1 MPNRISDLLRNAF
14 TFVKTAWRRI
24 AAAGGILFVVA
35 CLVTTGIYYFNTPAN
50 TILVTTADLPPGLS
64 PNFTMA
70 SLTDHVMAHLQ
81 KMIEVSGSNVINDI
95 GRQEGLGPRSVKQ
108 TLIPLSALSNS
119 PSPVLNWE
127 WNGVTLNLFRKEGM
141 RLGAKE
147 YLELG
152 VIGLPDKGWRLSALL
167 KQGSKTAVIGS
178 APRSSQGACENF
190 EKCADD
196 LAEQILG
203 NLDRQ
208 RLLNYSI
215 KMNTDES
222 NRQILDLYS
231 SSSPESLNPD
241 DLVAWG
247 NAYSGLGKFDD
258 ALREYQD
265 ALKKN
270 KAFCPAMIARG
281 FVYFRRPH
289 GNQLL
294 ADLKYAKQDFRDGV
308 ACDSRNEFVLNS
320 LCHTLLREWVN
331 TPHRDP
337 GLLVEAKENCD
348 KALAINPEFV
358 VPAVNIGYILF
369 RQEKR
374 ADALRQLESLSQRH
388 PTHSYLFLNYGF
400 LLYLEYLSDHNQE
413 TLKRAINETGKCWNL
428 DQSSQAAMNNLG
440 YFYYEAGNYLQALE
454 FWKKANGLSNDDPDS
469 IAGLALGS
477 FQTGDKV
484 SAITLL
490 SRAIQ
495 IDAGFRDPKNVKEKH
510 YWSDRAVSDLLKLLR
525 LLPPANNDSTTAEK
539 NRSTL
544 SGRTL

>member
-1 MPNRISDLLRNAF
+1 MPNRIGDSLRRAFTLRNIFKGGA
-14 TFVKTAWRRI
+14 TTA
-24 AAAGGILFVVA
+24 AILLVVG
-35 CLVTTGIYYFNTPAN
+35 LITTAVYYFRTPPN
-50 TILVTTADLPPGLS
+50 TILVTTADLPAGLS
-64 PNFTMA
+64 PNFTMVG
-70 SLTDHVMAHLQ
+70 LTDHVMAHLQ
-81 KMIEVSGSNVINDI
+81 KMVDVAGSNVINDI

-108 TLIPLSALSNS
+108 TLVPIRALSNS
-119 PSPVLNWE
+119 ASQLFNLE
-127 WNGVTLNLFRKEGM
+127 YRGINLNLFRREGM
-141 RLGAKE
+141 RLRAKKN
-147 YLELG
+147 LELG

-167 KQGSKTAVIGS
+167 KQGSNQTTVIGS
-178 APRSSQGACENF
+178 APRSQRACDNF

-203 NLDRQ
+203 YLDVQ

-265 ALKKN
+265 ALKKD
-270 KAFCPAMIARG
+270 KTFCPAMIARG

-308 ACDSRNEFVLNS
+308 ACNSGNEFVLNS

-331 TPHRDP
+331 TPQRDP
-337 GLLVEAKENCD
+337 GLLVEAKGNCD

-400 LLYLEYLSDHNQE
+400 LLYLAYLSDHNQE
-413 TLKRAINETGKCWNL
+413 TLKQAINETRKCWNL

-490 SRAIQ
+490 TRAIQ

>member
-1 MPNRISDLLRNAF
+1 MPDPTSNLLSRIFTRRNI
-14 TFVKTAWRRI
+14 TK
-24 AAAGGILFVVA
+24 GGITTVAALLAIAVV
-35 CLVTTGIYYFNTPAN
+35 TGYYYFTTPPN
-50 TILVTTADLPPGLS
+50 TILVTTADLPAGLS

-81 KMIEVSGSNVINDI
+81 KIVDVAGSNVINDI

-108 TLIPLSALSNS
+108 TLIPIRALSSS
-119 PSPVLNWE
+119 PSPLFNLE
-127 WNGVTLNLFRKEGM
+127 WKGVNLNLFRKDGM
-141 RLGAKE
+141 RLRAKQI
-147 YLELG
+147 LELG

-167 KQGSKTAVIGS
+167 KQGSKTTVIGS

-222 NRQILDLYS
+222 NRQTLDLYS
-231 SSSPESLNPD
+231 SISTDSLNPD

-265 ALKKN
+265 ALKKD
-270 KAFCPAMIARG
+270 KTFCPAMIARG

-308 ACDSRNEFVLNS
+308 ACNSGNEFVLNS

-400 LLYLEYLSDHNQE
+400 LLYLAYLSDHNQE
-413 TLKRAINETGKCWNL
+413 TLKQAINETRKCWNL

-490 SRAIQ
+490 TRAIQ

-510 YWSDRAVSDLLKLLR
+510 YWSDRAAADLVKLLR
-525 LLPPANNDSTTAEK
+525 LLPPANNESTTADK
-539 NRSTL
+539 NRSGS